1 MTIYEESLKMH
12 EKNLG
17 KFGMVSNVELNNRK
31 DLSLA
36 YSPGVAEPCKRI
48 AEDITTL
55 YKYTAKERMIAVVS
69 DGSSVLGLGNIGAP
83 AALPVIEG
91 KAILHK
97 RFAGIDAIPI
107 CLDTQDTDKIVETI
121 KIISPGFGGI
131 HLEDIGAPRCFEIEK
146 RLIEELDIPVYHD
159 DQHGTAIVTSA
170 ALINSCR
177 LLKKDFSEIKVVING
192 AGASGN
198 AVCKLLMELGIE
210 DIIMVDREGILNR
223 KDMDNYDFAQKELAE
238 ITNKGNR
245 RGDLGE
251 ALDEADIFIG
261 CSAGNV
267 LTQSMIKK
275 MKSRPVI
282 FALANPLPEI
292 DPKLAME
299 AGAWIIGTGR
309 SDYPNQINNILSFP
323 GLFKGT
329 LESRAGKITTGMKI
343 AAAYS
348 LADLIP
354 EEELHRDYIVPG
366 AFDERV
372 VSAVARGVKEAA
384 KKDRVSRNKDI

>member
-17 KFGMVSNVELNNRK
+17 KFGMVSTVELNNRK

-107 CLDTQDTDKIVETI
+107 CLDTQDTDKIIETI

-131 HLEDIGAPRCFEIEK
+131 HLEDIGAPRCFEIER

-159 DQHGTAIVTSA
+159 DQHGTAIVTAA

-177 LLKKDFSEIKVVING
+177 LLKKEFSEIKVVING

-198 AVCKLLMELGIE
+198 AVCKLLIELGIE
-210 DIIMVDREGILNR
+210 EIIMVDKEGILNK

-238 ITNKGNR
+238 ITNKG
-245 RGDLGE
+245 GKMGELEE
-251 ALDEADIFIG
+251 ALNEADIFIG
-261 CSAGNV
+261 CSAANV
-267 LTQSMIKK
+267 LTQGMIKK

-292 DPKLAME
+292 EPKLAVE

-329 LESRAGKITTGMKI
+329 LESRAKKITTGMKI

-348 LADLIP
+348 LADLIS
-354 EEELHRDYIVPG
+354 EEELSREYIVPG

-372 VSAVARGVKEAA
+372 VTAVARGVREAA
-384 KKDRVSRNKDI
+384 KKDGVSRSKDI

>member
-17 KFGMVSNVELNNRK
+17 KFGMVSTVELNNRK

-97 RFAGIDAIPI
+97 RFAAIDAIPI
-107 CLDTQDTDKIVETI
+107 CLDTQDTDKIIETI

-131 HLEDIGAPRCFEIEK
+131 HLEDIGAPRCFEIER

-159 DQHGTAIVTSA
+159 DQHGTAIVTAA

-177 LLKKDFSEIKVVING
+177 LLKKEFSEIKVVING

-198 AVCKLLMELGIE
+198 AVCKLLIELGIE
-210 DIIMVDREGILNR
+210 EIIMVDKEGILNK

-238 ITNKGNR
+238 ITNKG
-245 RGDLGE
+245 GKMGELEE
-251 ALDEADIFIG
+251 ALNEADIFIG
-261 CSAGNV
+261 CSAANV
-267 LTQSMIKK
+267 LTQGMIKK

-292 DPKLAME
+292 EPKLAVE

-329 LESRAGKITTGMKI
+329 LESRAKKITTGMKI

-348 LADLIP
+348 LADLIS
-354 EEELHRDYIVPG
+354 EEELSREYIVPG

-372 VSAVARGVKEAA
+372 VTAVARGVREAA
-384 KKDRVSRNKDI
+384 KKDGVSRSKDI